1 MKNSNKDLE
10 IFILGNTEGSIFTK
24 VIKHTFV
31 KNLIA
36 EVIVSKPC
44 GLVSAA
50 NQHGIKAKILQSNSG
65 QEFSNKLI
73 AYLDNKNPE
82 KTLFFCFLSQ
92 LLSKSFVSRF
102 QGRIV
107 NMHPSLLP
115 SFPGLSAF
123 EKNYKSSSVLMGSTI
138 HLVDEYVDEGTIISQ
153 AALPMNRL
161 RSFES
166 LRNDVFFLQYYQT
179 LQFFKW
185 IKEERV
191 CLLEG
196 NFELESSQ
204 FRPSIF
210 LPNLDENFFDFI
222 NQKNYFEL

>member
-1 MKNSNKDLE
+1 
-10 IFILGNTEGSIFTK
+10 
-24 VIKHTFV
+24 
-31 KNLIA
+31 
-36 EVIVSKPC
+36 
-44 GLVSAA
+44 
-50 NQHGIKAKILQSNSG
+50 
-65 QEFSNKLI
+65 
-73 AYLDNKNPE
+73 
-82 KTLFFCFLSQ
+82 
-92 LLSKSFVSRF
+92 
-102 QGRIV
+102 
-107 NMHPSLLP
+107 
-115 SFPGLSAF
+115 
-123 EKNYKSSSVLMGSTI
+123 MGSTI